1 MEDAKAGGA
10 VSRLGVSA
18 GDVLAGRFRIV
29 RHLGSGGMG
38 DVFEAI
44 DLVMGEGRIALKTIR
59 PDMIEDAEQ
68 MARFKNEVQ
77 LARRVT
83 NRHVCRIH
91 ELFLMGEEG
100 ERQAFL
106 TMEFLEGMTLADR
119 LRVRGPLEWP
129 EARRV
134 ALEICEALESIH
146 EAGVIHRDLKGRN
159 IMLAERNG
167 APCTVLMDFGIAR
180 AISRNTGETVTA
192 MTALTKAGAMVGTP
206 EYMAPE
212 QFDGSE
218 ITEATDVYALG
229 VVLCELVTGERPAR
243 ATRGSTGRT
252 GAKARL
258 KDGSSQ
264 PGSSRFGSS
273 RPGGSRGSASR
284 TGRSRTGRSRTKGTL
299 SELSLQTG
307 IPRRFDMVVT
317 KCLEYDA
324 ARRYQTAREVAEAI
338 RGRSLLGAI
347 ANHSA
352 VLLAAAA
359 AVVLLC
365 GLLLVPA
372 VGDRARGILLSSTE
386 KHVAV
391 LPFTVPGGSPEV
403 VAVGDGLMDS
413 LAGDLANLDVL
424 NKTLWVIPASEIR
437 ARKVTTAAAAMQ
449 QFGATIVISGS
460 FARQSDGS
468 ASRLRLTLVDP
479 KKNREI
485 GFVDVQSAAGDLAA
499 MEDEAIAKIGRLM
512 NISVKEDLV
521 HGATGQ
527 GGGAAYEDYLAG
539 VGYFQRFDKAGNL
552 ELATSA
558 LERAVGKDPRFA
570 LGYASLAQ
578 VYLMRYKLEKKPE
591 FLKQAEANAKQ
602 AAELDDKV
610 ASTYVALAQVH
621 DLTGNHD
628 LAIQEFQRA
637 AELDPRDAEAVS
649 GLARSYFNEGK
660 NGEAETAYR
669 RAAALRPDDWKGYNA
684 LGIFYA
690 TTARSREAIPQF
702 QRALQLTPDNAA
714 VYGNLANAYMDLGD
728 AASEAAAEAA
738 LKRSIAIN
746 PTYAAYGN
754 MGFLYL
760 NEHRFAESIEATRKA
775 IELNGESYDL
785 WSNLTAGYEWLKNP
799 TQASAARART
809 IALLEDAVK
818 QRPQDAEAR
827 ALLAVLLAKN
837 GQRDQALDGIGIS
850 LALSPKNQYVLSQV
864 ADAYEVLGDR
874 ADAIRY
880 LEEAFSNGLLPRQV
894 AGDPEAQ
901 GVLSDPRLKLPARQG
916 TK

>member
-1 MEDAKAGGA
+1 MRSDPVEGREIERAKAKNS
-10 VSRLGVSA
+10 VPRLGLSA
-18 GDVLAGRFRIV
+18 GDLLAGRFRIV

-91 ELFLMGEEG
+91 ELFLMGEAG

-106 TMEFLEGMTLADR
+106 TMEFLEGMTVADR
-119 LRVRGPLEWP
+119 LRTRGPLEWP

-167 APCTVLMDFGIAR
+167 RQCAVLMDFGIAR
-180 AISRNTGETVTA
+180 AISRNTGETA
-192 MTALTKAGAMVGTP
+192 TALTMKGAMVGTP

-218 ITEATDVYALG
+218 LTEATDVYALG

-243 ATRGSTGRT
+243 GTRGAAS
-252 GAKARL
+252 
-258 KDGSSQ
+258 
-264 PGSSRFGSS
+264 
-273 RPGGSRGSASR
+273 SR
-284 TGRSRTGRSRTKGTL
+284 TGGAGSRDGRPMAGSKPALNAVSKAAGSRASKAGGTKKGFTLNAYTLQAGVPRSFSA
-299 SELSLQTG
+299 
-307 IPRRFDMVVT
+307 VVG
-317 KCLEYDA
+317 KCIEYDA
-324 ARRYQTAREVAEAI
+324 SRRYQTAREVADAI
-338 RGRSLLGAI
+338 RGRSVASRLLRWP
-347 ANHSA
+347 
-352 VLLAAAA
+352 VA

-365 GLLLVPA
+365 GLLLVPE
-372 VGDRARGILLSSTE
+372 VRDRLRGVLLSSSE

-391 LPFTVPGGSPEV
+391 LPFEMPADEPQV
-403 VAVGDGLMDS
+403 VALGDGLMDS
-413 LAGDLANLDVL
+413 LAGDLANLDTV

-460 FARQSDGS
+460 FTRDPTTGA
-468 ASRLRLTLVDP
+468 RLRLTLIDP
-479 KKNREI
+479 KRNREI
-485 GFVDVQSAAGDLAA
+485 GFVDVASVGGDLAA
-499 MEDEAIAKIGRLM
+499 IEDEAIARIGRLM
-512 NISVKEDLV
+512 DISVKEDLV
-521 HGATGQ
+521 HPGAGS
-527 GGGAAYEDYLAG
+527 GAAYEDYLAG
-539 VGYFQRFDKAGNL
+539 VGYFQRFDKPGNL
-552 ELATSA
+552 ELATTA
-558 LERAVGKDPRFA
+558 LESAVKKDPRFA
-570 LGYASLAQ
+570 LGYANLAQ
-578 VYLMRYKLEKKPE
+578 VYLMRYRIEKNPE
-591 FLKQAEANAKQ
+591 YLKQAEASAKQ

-621 DLTGNHD
+621 DQTGNHD

-637 AELDPRDAEAVS
+637 AELDPRDSEAISALADSYMKLGKNREAEA
-649 GLARSYFNEGK
+649 
-660 NGEAETAYR
+660 AYQ

-684 LGIFYA
+684 LGIFYGVSG
-690 TTARSREAIPQF
+690 RSKEAIPQF
-702 QRALQLTPDNAA
+702 QRALRLTPDNAA

-728 AASEAAAEAA
+728 EASEAAAEAA

-760 NEHRFAESIEATRKA
+760 TEHRFAESIEATKKA
-775 IELNGESYDL
+775 IALNGSSYDL
-785 WSNLTAGYEWLKNP
+785 WANLTAGYEWVKDA
-799 TQASAARART
+799 TQADAARSRT
-809 IALLEDAVK
+809 ISLLEDAVK
-818 QRPQDAEAR
+818 RNPQNAEAQS
-827 ALLAVLLAKN
+827 ALAALRAKN

-850 LALSPKNQYVLSQV
+850 LALSPTNQYVLFQV

-874 ADAIRY
+874 EAAIRY
-880 LEEAFSNGLLPRQV
+880 LQQAFVNGLSRRE
-894 AGDPEAQ
+894 ASGDPEIQ
-901 GVLSDPRLKLPARQG
+901 RVLADTRFKEPEHRA

>member
-44 DLVMGEGRIALKTIR
+44 DLVMGASRIALKTIR

-91 ELFLMGEEG
+91 ELFLMGDEG

-134 ALEICEALESIH
+134 ALEICEALQSIH

-159 IMLAERNG
+159 IMLAQRNG
-167 APCTVLMDFGIAR
+167 SPCTVLMDFGIAR
-180 AISRNTGETVTA
+180 AISRHTGETMTA
-192 MTALTKAGAMVGTP
+192 QTALTKVGAMVGTP

-252 GAKARL
+252 GARAATEE
-258 KDGSSQ
+258 GSSQ
-264 PGSSRFGSS
+264 TGSSRFGSS

-338 RGRSLLGAI
+338 RGRSLLGSI

-352 VLLAAAA
+352 ALLAAAA
-359 AVVLLC
+359 AVLLLC

-372 VGDRARGILLSSTE
+372 VGDRVRGILLSSTE

-391 LPFTVPGGSPEV
+391 LPFTVAGGSPEV

-485 GFVDVQSAAGDLAA
+485 GFVDVQSAGGDLAA

-512 NISVKEDLV
+512 NISVKQDLI

-527 GGGAAYEDYLAG
+527 GSGAAYEDYLAG

-552 ELATSA
+552 ELATAA

-591 FLKQAEANAKQ
+591 FLRQAEANAKQ

-621 DLTGNHD
+621 DQTGNHD

-637 AELDPRDAEAVS
+637 SELDPRDAEAIS
-649 GLARSYFNEGK
+649 GLADSYLSMGK
-660 NGEAETAYR
+660 NADAEAAYQ
-669 RAAALRPDDWKGYNA
+669 RAAAVRPDDWKGYNA
-684 LGIFYA
+684 LGIFYGM
-690 TTARSREAIPQF
+690 TGRPKEAIPQF
-702 QRALQLTPDNAA
+702 QRALELTPDNSG
-714 VYGNLANAYMDLGD
+714 VYANLANAYMDLDDPG
-728 AASEAAAEAA
+728 SEAAAEVA
-738 LKRSIAIN
+738 LKHSIAIH
-746 PTYAAYGN
+746 PTYGAYGN
-754 MGFLYL
+754 MGYLYL
-760 NEHRFAESIEATRKA
+760 NEHRFAESVEATRKA
-775 IELNGESYDL
+775 IELNDGSYDL
-785 WSNLTAGYEWLKNP
+785 WANLTAGYEWLKD
-799 TQASAARART
+799 TTKAAAARART
-809 IALLEDAVK
+809 IALLEEVVK
-818 QRPQDAEAR
+818 RNPQSPEAQG
-827 ALLAVLLAKN
+827 LLAAMRAKN
-837 GQRDQALDGIGIS
+837 GQRDQALDGIRIS
-850 LALSPKNQYVLSQV
+850 LALAMKNQYVLVQV
-864 ADAYEVLGDR
+864 ADAYEALGDR
-874 ADAIRY
+874 EDAIRY
-880 LEEAFSNGLLPRQV
+880 LQEAFANGLPERQ
-894 AGDPEAQ
+894 AYGDPDLQ
-901 GVLSDPRLKLPARQG
+901 GVLADPRLRMPAQAAA
-916 TK
+916 K